1 VIYMS
6 GFILIVL
13 FLAMLLGAQMLQIPS
28 DDMAI
33 VSIIILLT
41 LCSIDYFTNCVGKF
55 YNERLVLLLLNIL
68 LTLFAFV
75 SG

>member
-1 VIYMS
+1 
-6 GFILIVL
+6 
-13 FLAMLLGAQMLQIPS
+13 MLQIPS

-41 LCSIDYFTNCVGKF
+41 LWSIDYFTNCVGKF